1 MTSSSRTLSRD
12 LKNTASQTAKSRRG
26 FTLIELLVVIA
37 IISVLVALLMPAVQQ
52 ARESARR
59 TDCKNNLKQMG
70 IAMHS
75 YHEMWKAFPIGAL
88 HSRTPSLV
96 YSEDRGASFFVALLP
111 HIEQA
116 NVYKQLDLGAAG
128 GAGNME
134 NPANPNGAVL
144 NGFKLTMYTCPSS
157 PMTTVTDPQPQA
169 PKGVMMPNYVGI
181 SGAAML
187 NGGPNPLAEP
197 TYNGI
202 MAGSGIFVPNKSIA
216 MRDITDGSSNTM
228 AIAEQ
233 SAFSHTANGRE
244 VDLRSSNS
252 YGGWVGSTGSGT
264 PGDGTWFCTH
274 YQSWNITTVRYP
286 INFRD
291 ATNVCGASGLDPV
304 DGCNRPIQSAH
315 HTGCN
320 ILLADGA
327 VRYLPDTI
335 DFKTLTNLA
344 NRNDGETIGPY

>member
-1 MTSSSRTLSRD
+1 MRSNFRDAKPGPHRHASGRT
-12 LKNTASQTAKSRRG
+12 QRRG

-37 IISVLVALLMPAVQQ
+37 IIGILVSLLLPAVQQ

-59 TDCKNNLKQMG
+59 SQCLNNLKQMG

-75 YHEMWKAFPIGAL
+75 YHGAWKTFPIGAL
-88 HSRTPSLV
+88 HSRTPSLR
-96 YSEDRGASFFVALLP
+96 YSDDRGASFFVAILP
-111 HIEQA
+111 YIEQG
-116 NVYKQLDLGAAG
+116 NVYKKLDQGAAG
-128 GAGNME
+128 GAGNMQ
-134 NPANPNGAVL
+134 NAANPNGTVL
-144 NGFKLTMYTCPSS
+144 DGFHLSIYTCPSS
-157 PMTTVTDPQPQA
+157 SMTTMTTPQPQA
-169 PKGVMMPNYVGI
+169 QRGVMMPNYVGV
-181 SGAAML
+181 SGAALL

-197 TYNGI
+197 TYNGV
-202 MAGSGIFVPNKSIA
+202 MAGSGVLVPNRSIA

-228 AIAEQ
+228 AVAEQ
-233 SAFSHTANGRE
+233 SAFARTANGRE

-264 PGDGTWFCTH
+264 PGDGTWFCTD

-286 INFRD
+286 INFKD
-291 ATNVCGASGLDPV
+291 ATSVCGASGLDPV

-327 VRYLPDTI
+327 VRYLPETI
-335 DFKTLTNLA
+335 DFKALTNLA